1 MANEH
6 VYRTDYPDSCRIA
19 WMDGLALI
27 FHRSSGT
34 THFLDA
40 PVPDMLAL
48 LAEAPATAGELAE
61 KLCARLAVAL
71 DDEAGEVVLHRL
83 AELCDAGLIWIE
95 PCIA

>member
-1 MANEH
+1 MASDRL
-6 VYRTDYPDSCRIA
+6 YRTDFPDSCRVE
-19 WMDGLALI
+19 WVDGLALI
-27 FHRSSGT
+27 FHRPSNT

-71 DDEAGEVVLHRL
+71 DDEAGEVVARRL
-83 AELCDAGLIWIE
+83 AELRDAGLVWTE
-95 PCIA
+95 PCTV